1 MQPDQKTSASA
12 SATAIWTGA
21 IFAALIGAWILFDA
35 EPGINWGLWVASA
48 ALAVV
53 LARRFSAL
61 PAEKPTVILLG
72 WATLLAFVPAI
83 TASVSI
89 RVLVFLSVGML
100 LGLAVM
106 VIGADQWRSLSAKLL
121 PTIPFLAT
129 FRVFQATLREG
140 AEVPRTIA
148 SPRARTITRG
158 LLITLPVVI
167 VLIVLLRN
175 ADPSIAWVVDRIAE
189 ILPQWSI
196 SARVV
201 FFLFLL
207 ALTLGASSLGARQQD
222 SRLPALPKF
231 ATSGALGFTEQ
242 RMVLVA
248 VAIVLWLF
256 VVLQISY
263 LFHEPPGVVGSGMT
277 FAEYARR
284 GFAQLSVAVTLVG
297 GLILVL
303 EATKAPD
310 PNPDRRRLLVRLE
323 AALLIALELMLL
335 SALRRVILYEQAYGY
350 TTMRVFAQGY
360 MLVVALSL
368 VALWLEVAKGA
379 ITVDFGRRVSV
390 IALGTF
396 TVIAFWNYEAWIAN
410 ENFDRAART
419 GKFDS
424 AYAIELSRDI
434 DAIPTMVAR
443 RNELP
448 APERIVLE
456 NFLGCDQLRAAT
468 RWFEYSLRRRA
479 AELALKGD
487 SALHCVPVL
496 RVAPAVTPP
505 ATSLRQATRP

>member
-1 MQPDQKTSASA
+1 MQPTQKTPAST
-12 SATAIWTGA
+12 TAVWAGA
-21 IFAALIGAWILFDA
+21 ISAALIGAWILFDA

-48 ALAVV
+48 SLAVV
-53 LARRFSAL
+53 LARRFSGL
-61 PAEKPTVILLG
+61 PVEKPTLILLG
-72 WATLLAFVPAI
+72 WATLLAFAPAI
-83 TASVSI
+83 TANQFT

-100 LGLAVM
+100 LGLAVI
-106 VIGADQWRSLSAKLL
+106 VIGADRWRSLSAKLL

-129 FRVFQATLREG
+129 FRVLQATLREG
-140 AEVPRTIA
+140 AAAPRTIS

-158 LLITLPVVI
+158 LLITVPVVI
-167 VLIVLLRN
+167 VLVALLRN
-175 ADPSIAWVVDRIAE
+175 ADPTLAWLVDRIAE

-207 ALTLGASSLGARQQD
+207 AITLGASSLAARQRE

-231 ATSGALGFTEQ
+231 SAPGVLGFIEQ
-242 RMVLVA
+242 RMVLVG

-256 VVLQISY
+256 VLLQLSY
-263 LFHEPPGVVGSGMT
+263 LFHEPPTVVGSGTT

-297 GLILVL
+297 GLIIVL

-310 PNPDRRRLLVRLE
+310 LDPDRRRLLVRLE
-323 AALLIALELMLL
+323 AVLLIALELMLL
-335 SALRRVILYEQAYGY
+335 SAFRRVILYEQAYGY

-396 TVIAFWNYEAWIAN
+396 TVVAFWNYGAWIAN
-410 ENFDRAART
+410 QNFDRAART

-424 AYAIELSRDI
+424 AYAIELSRDV

-468 RWFEYSLRRRA
+468 RWFEYSVRRRA

-487 SALHCVPVL
+487 SQLHCVPVL
-496 RVAPAVTPP
+496 RVAPAPIAPDTN
-505 ATSLRQATRP
+505 ATQATRP

>member
-1 MQPDQKTSASA
+1 MQPTPKTSAP
-12 SATAIWTGA
+12 ATAIWAGA
-21 IFAALIGAWILFDA
+21 VSAALIGAWILFDA
-35 EPGINWGLWVASA
+35 EPGINWGIWVASA
-48 ALAVV
+48 SLAVV
-53 LARRFSAL
+53 LARQFSGR
-61 PAEKPTVILLG
+61 PVEKPTSILLG
-72 WATLLAFVPAI
+72 WATLLAFAPAI

-89 RVLVFLSVGML
+89 RALVFLSVGML
-100 LGLAVM
+100 LGLAVI
-106 VIGADQWRSLSAKLL
+106 VIGVDRWRSLSAKLL

-129 FRVFQATLREG
+129 FRVFGGTLREG
-140 AEVPRTIA
+140 AAVPRTIA
-148 SPRARTITRG
+148 SPRARTLTRG
-158 LLITLPVVI
+158 LLITVPIVI

-175 ADPSIAWVVDRIAE
+175 ADPTIAWVVDRIAE

-207 ALTLGASSLGARQQD
+207 ALTMGASSLAARQQN
-222 SRLPALPKF
+222 SRLPALPRF
-231 ATSGALGFTEQ
+231 SSPGALGFPEQ

-256 VVLQISY
+256 LLLQISY
-263 LFHEPPGVVGSGMT
+263 LFREPPGVVGSGMT

-297 GLILVL
+297 GLILAL

-310 PNPDRRRLLVRLE
+310 LDPDRRRLVIRLE

-335 SALRRVILYEQAYGY
+335 SAFRRVVLYEQAYGY
-350 TTMRVFAQGY
+350 TTMRIFAQGY

-368 VALWLEVAKGA
+368 VALWLEVSKGA
-379 ITVDFGRRVSV
+379 ITVDLGRRVSV

-396 TVIAFWNYEAWIAN
+396 TVVAFWNYGAWIAN
-410 ENFDRAART
+410 QNFDRAAQT

-424 AYAIELSRDI
+424 AYAIELSRDV

-468 RWFEYSLRRRA
+468 RWFEYSVRRRA

-487 SALHCVPVL
+487 SQLHCVPVL
-496 RVAPAVTPP
+496 LAAPAPLAPDTT
-505 ATSLRQATRP
+505 ATQATRP

>member
-1 MQPDQKTSASA
+1 MQPTPETSA
-12 SATAIWTGA
+12 SATATWAGA
-21 IFAALIGAWILFDA
+21 IAAALLGAWILFDA

-48 ALAVV
+48 SLAVV
-53 LARRFSAL
+53 LARRFSGL
-61 PAEKPTVILLG
+61 PLERPTLILLG
-72 WATLLAFVPAI
+72 WATLLAFAPAV
-83 TASVSI
+83 TANVST
-89 RVLVFLSVGML
+89 RVFVVLSVAML
-100 LGLAVM
+100 LGLAVI
-106 VIGADQWRSLSAKLL
+106 VIGADRWRSLSAKLL

-129 FRVFQATLREG
+129 FRVLQATLREV
-140 AEVPRTIA
+140 ATVPRTIA
-148 SPRARTITRG
+148 SPRARTTTRG
-158 LLITLPVVI
+158 LLITVPIVI
-167 VLIVLLRN
+167 VLVVLLRN
-175 ADPSIAWVVDRIAE
+175 ADPTLAWLVDRIAE
-189 ILPQWSI
+189 LLPQWSI

-207 ALTLGASSLGARQQD
+207 ALTLGASSLAARQRD
-222 SRLPALPKF
+222 SRLPALANFPKP
-231 ATSGALGFTEQ
+231 GVLGFTEQ

-248 VAIVLWLF
+248 VAVVLWLF

-263 LFHEPPGVVGSGMT
+263 LFHEPPSVVGSGTT

-303 EATKAPD
+303 EATRAPD
-310 PNPDRRRLLVRLE
+310 LDPDRRRQLVRLE

-335 SALRRVILYEQAYGY
+335 SAFRRVILYEQAYGY
-350 TTMRVFAQGY
+350 TTMRVFAQAY

-368 VALWLEVAKGA
+368 VALWLEVAEGA

-396 TVIAFWNYEAWIAN
+396 TVLAFWNYEAWIAN
-410 ENFDRAART
+410 QNFDRAART

-448 APERIVLE
+448 ESERVVVE
-456 NFLGCDQLRAAT
+456 NFLGCDRLRESG

-487 SALHCVPVL
+487 SQLHCVPVL
-496 RVAPAVTPP
+496 RVAPAAIVPDTN
-505 ATSLRQATRP
+505 ATQPTRP

>member
-1 MQPDQKTSASA
+1 MQPIPKTSAPA
-12 SATAIWTGA
+12 APVWAGA
-21 IFAALIGAWILFDA
+21 ISSALLGAWILFDA
-35 EPGINWGLWVASA
+35 EPGVNWGLWVASA
-48 ALAVV
+48 SLSVI
-53 LARRFSAL
+53 LARRFSTL
-61 PAEKPTVILLG
+61 PVEKPTLILLG
-72 WATLLAFVPAI
+72 WATLLAFAPSI

-100 LGLAVM
+100 LGLAVI

-129 FRVFQATLREG
+129 FRVLQATLHEG
-140 AEVPRTIA
+140 ATVPRTVA
-148 SPRARTITRG
+148 SPKARTTTRG
-158 LLITLPVVI
+158 LLITVPIVI
-167 VLIVLLRN
+167 ILVVLLRN
-175 ADPSIAWVVDRIAE
+175 ADPTLAWLVDRIAE
-189 ILPQWSI
+189 LLPQWSI
-196 SARVV
+196 SSRVV

-207 ALTLGASSLGARQQD
+207 ALTLGASSLAARQRD
-222 SRLPALPKF
+222 SRLPALANFPKP
-231 ATSGALGFTEQ
+231 GVLGFTEQ

-248 VAIVLWLF
+248 VAVVLWLF

-263 LFHEPPGVVGSGMT
+263 LFHEPPGVVGSGTT

-310 PNPDRRRLLVRLE
+310 LDPDRRRQLVRLE

-335 SALRRVILYEQAYGY
+335 SAFRRVILYEQAYGY
-350 TTMRVFAQGY
+350 TTMRVFAQAY

-368 VALWLEVAKGA
+368 IALWLEVAKGA

-396 TVIAFWNYEAWIAN
+396 TVLAFWNYAAWIAN
-410 ENFDRAART
+410 QNFDRAART

-424 AYAIELSRDI
+424 AYAIQLARDI
-434 DAIPTMVAR
+434 DAVPTMVAR

-448 APERIVLE
+448 GPERVVLDQ
-456 NFLGCDQLRAAT
+456 FLGCDRLPEPG
-468 RWFEYSLRRRA
+468 RWFEYSSRRRA
-479 AELALKGD
+479 AAVAVKGD
-487 SALHCVPVL
+487 GQLRCVPV
-496 RVAPAVTPP
+496 RAAPAPVAPDTS
-505 ATSLRQATRP
+505 ATQPTRP

>member
-1 MQPDQKTSASA
+1 MQPIQKTPASSIAIWAGAIASA
-12 SATAIWTGA
+12 
-21 IFAALIGAWILFDA
+21 FIGAWILFDA

-48 ALAVV
+48 SLALI

-61 PAEKPTVILLG
+61 PVEKPTLILLG
-72 WATLLAFVPAI
+72 WATLLGFAPAI

-89 RVLVFLSVGML
+89 RAFVFLSVGML
-100 LGLAVM
+100 LGLAVI
-106 VIGADQWRSLSAKLL
+106 VIGADRWKSLSAKLL

-140 AEVPRTIA
+140 ATAPRAIA

-158 LLITLPVVI
+158 LLITVPIVI

-175 ADPSIAWVVDRIAE
+175 ADPTLAWLVDRIADL
-189 ILPQWSI
+189 LPQWSI

-201 FFLFLL
+201 FFIFLL
-207 ALTLGASSLGARQQD
+207 AVTLGASSLGARQRE
-222 SRLPALPKF
+222 SRLPAIPKF
-231 ATSGALGFTEQ
+231 STPGVLGFTEE

-256 VVLQISY
+256 VLLQVSY

-310 PNPDRRRLLVRLE
+310 LDPDRRRLLVGLE
-323 AALLIALELMLL
+323 AALIIALELMLL
-335 SALRRVILYEQAYGY
+335 SAFRRVVLYEQAYGY

-396 TVIAFWNYEAWIAN
+396 TVLAFWNYSAWIAN
-410 ENFDRAART
+410 QNFDRATRT

-424 AYAIELSRDI
+424 AYAIELARDV

-448 APERIVLE
+448 APERVVVE
-456 NFLGCDQLRAAT
+456 NFLGCDRLREAAN
-468 RWFEYSLRRRA
+468 WFEYSLRRRA
-479 AELALKGD
+479 AELALKTD
-487 SALHCVPVL
+487 SQIHCVPVL
-496 RVAPAVTPP
+496 RVAPAPIAPDTV
-505 ATSLRQATRP
+505 ATQSTRP

>member
-1 MQPDQKTSASA
+1 MQPTNRSSASTA
-12 SATAIWTGA
+12 AIWAGA
-21 IFAALIGAWILFDA
+21 ISSALLGAWILFDA

-48 ALAVV
+48 SLAVV

-61 PAEKPTVILLG
+61 PVEKPTLILLG
-72 WATLLAFVPAI
+72 WATLLAFAPAI
-83 TASVSI
+83 TANEST
-89 RVLVFLSVGML
+89 RAFVFLSVGML
-100 LGLAVM
+100 LGLAVI
-106 VIGADQWRSLSAKLL
+106 VIGADRWRSLSAKLL

-140 AEVPRTIA
+140 ATAPRAIA

-158 LLITLPVVI
+158 LLITVPIVI
-167 VLIVLLRN
+167 VLVVLLRN
-175 ADPSIAWVVDRIAE
+175 ADPTLAWFVDRIAE
-189 ILPQWSI
+189 VLPQWSI
-196 SARVV
+196 SSRVV
-201 FFLFLL
+201 FFIFLL
-207 ALTLGASSLGARQQD
+207 ALTLGATSLGARQLD
-222 SRLPALPKF
+222 SRLPALPRF
-231 ATSGALGFTEQ
+231 SSLGVLGFTEQ

-248 VAIVLWLF
+248 VAVVLWLF
-256 VVLQISY
+256 VLLQVSY

-310 PNPDRRRLLVRLE
+310 LDPDRRRLIIRLE

-335 SALRRVILYEQAYGY
+335 SAFRRVVLYEQAYGY

-368 VALWLEVAKGA
+368 VALWLEVNKGA

-396 TVIAFWNYEAWIAN
+396 TVLAFWNFEAWIAN
-410 ENFDRAART
+410 ENFDRAAQT

-424 AYAIELSRDI
+424 AYAIQLSRDT

-443 RNELP
+443 RKELP
-448 APERIVLE
+448 DPERVVVE
-456 NFLGCDQLRAAT
+456 NFLGCHRLREAGH
-468 RWFEYSLRRRA
+468 WFEYSLRRQA
-479 AELALKGD
+479 AELAMKADGQ
-487 SALHCVPVL
+487 LHCVPVL
-496 RVAPAVTPP
+496 RVAPATIAPDTS
-505 ATSLRQATRP
+505 ATQATRP